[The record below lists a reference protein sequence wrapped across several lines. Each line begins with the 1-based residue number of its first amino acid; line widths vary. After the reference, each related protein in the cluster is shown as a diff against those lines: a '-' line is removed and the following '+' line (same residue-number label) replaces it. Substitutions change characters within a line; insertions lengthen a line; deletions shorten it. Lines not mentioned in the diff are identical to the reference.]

1 MRWSMNLPS
10 TTVKI
15 EQALI
20 LITVSSWRCQMLVT
34 SRMTTPPSSC
44 QTLTS
49 GCASDF
55 TRPRRVTIRSSMASR
70 PMIVGALAKVRV
82 MSSA

>member
-20 LITVSSWRCQMLVT
+20 FTSVSSWKRHMLVT
-34 SRMTTPPSSC
+34 SKITTPSSSC